1 MDSGWQPSSDAK
13 VSVVHI
19 SCYPFQPWAV
29 AGVETIHPVGAMSPY
44 EQEALNAMKPELI
57 ASIEKGVK
65 FVKEN

>member
-1 MDSGWQPSSDAK
+1 M
-13 VSVVHI
+13 
-19 SCYPFQPWAV
+19 
-29 AGVETIHPVGAMSPY
+29 GAMSPY